1 MKLGLKGKNAIV
13 TGGATGLGKA
23 IVLALTRE
31 GVNVAFSI
39 HKSTSTV
46 DELLTQINNEH
57 KGIAYALNADL
68 SDVDSTKKFFDEAHE
83 KLGQIDILVNNA
95 GIWLSGYVKEIE
107 PSAWDLQLAINLRAP
122 FLLCQKFANAAE
134 KEGHGGHVLNVTS
147 QAAYYGSTTG
157 HAHYAA
163 SKAGLIAFNASFARE
178 EAKKGIN
185 SNNIC
190 IGIMHT
196 RMIEKNLEK
205 DKNYYVNRIPI
216 GRVAE
221 PEEISQVAAF
231 LVSDACSY
239 MTGATIDATGGM
251 LMH

>member
-31 GVNVAFSI
+31 GANVVFSI
-39 HKSTSTV
+39 HKSTSNV
-46 DELLTQINNEH
+46 EYLLNQIQVENQ
-57 KGIAYALNADL
+57 GAAYAISADL
-68 SDVDSTKKFFDEAHE
+68 SDVKSTQQFFDKAH
-83 KLGQIDILVNNA
+83 KQLGQIDILVNNA
-95 GIWLSGYVKEIE
+95 GIWLTGYVKEIE

-122 FLLCQKFANAAE
+122 FLLCQQFAKAAE

-221 PEEISQVAAF
+221 PEEIAKIATF

-239 MTGATIDATGGM
+239 MTGATVDATGGM